1 MDTQIIKCGRCD
13 CVLRVPRN
21 MGRLRVTCPLC
32 RYEFLHNSDLAAP
45 YNGPAAPGPSAPG
58 PVKRPPKKGSG
69 WPWVLVFLAIL
80 LGAFTAVS
88 ALGNMEKPPAP
99 ALPAVTEEKPSAPPL
114 PTDGPGPDADVSA
127 APKLS
132 AYERAHELIPYF
144 ELRYFLSGLS
154 EEELQVVCTIYES
167 AMNFEDQCLF
177 EGKVEVDRV
186 KQLINLL
193 HVECPELFQL
203 DRNDSTLYYNKDSQK
218 ATSYNLGYFYGQSDY
233 ELMRSDCEAVI
244 SGFVRETSGLSD
256 YEKEKYVFD
265 YIASNCWYNADAA
278 YAENPYG
285 ALVSFEAKCD
295 GFSDAANSKY
305 KVRDFYAGFAPIPV
319 CDSMDASYYA
329 RTGHFVPAGTDPTSI
344 LSREVET
351 LAANGGGIA
360 CVQFESAEEYE
371 AFCDGANEQIVKS
384 LLDSCGKHWNRYT
397 WWELNCC
404 VYMFRVEW

>member
-1 MDTQIIKCGRCD
+1 MEK
-13 CVLRVPRN
+13 
-21 MGRLRVTCPLC
+21 
-32 RYEFLHNSDLAAP
+32 
-45 YNGPAAPGPSAPG
+45 PSA
-58 PVKRPPKKGSG
+58 
-69 WPWVLVFLAIL
+69 LAL
-80 LGAFTAVS
+80 PTLS
-88 ALGNMEKPPAP
+88 LEKPPAP
-99 ALPAVTEEKPSAPPL
+99 ALPAVTEKKPSAPPL
-114 PTDGPGPDADVSA
+114 PADGPGPDADVSA

-203 DRNDSTLYYNKDSQK
+203 DRNNSTLYYNKDSQK

-265 YIASNCWYNADAA
+265 YFASNCWYNADAA

-319 CDSMDASYYA
+319 CDSMD
-329 RTGHFVPAGTDPTSI
+329 
-344 LSREVET
+344 
-351 LAANGGGIA
+351 ANGGGIA

>member
-88 ALGNMEKPPAP
+88 ALGNMEKPSAP
-99 ALPAVTEEKPSAPPL
+99 ALPAVTEKKPSAPPL
-114 PTDGPGPDADVSA
+114 PADGPGPDADVFA

-203 DRNDSTLYYNKDSQK
+203 DRNNSTLYYNKDSQK

-233 ELMRSDCEAVI
+233 D
-244 SGFVRETSGLSD
+244 
-256 YEKEKYVFD
+256 
-265 YIASNCWYNADAA
+265 ADA
-278 YAENPYG
+278 
-285 ALVSFEAKCD
+285 
-295 GFSDAANSKY
+295 
-305 KVRDFYAGFAPIPV
+305 VR
-319 CDSMDASYYA
+319 
-329 RTGHFVPAGTDPTSI
+329 
-344 LSREVET
+344 L
-351 LAANGGGIA
+351 
-360 CVQFESAEEYE
+360 
-371 AFCDGANEQIVKS
+371 
-384 LLDSCGKHWNRYT
+384 
-397 WWELNCC
+397 
-404 VYMFRVEW
+404 